1 MLMSVEVSRR
11 KFLQGSV
18 ALSVAGA
25 SAISATNLFSSEHA
39 SNEHQS
45 TDSRIPSTITTKT
58 GTGDAQDIPFLCGIC
73 VNKCAGFARVEDGIV
88 TKLNPNPYFPKNRNM
103 LCARGNA
110 GIQTM
115 YDPDRLKYPMVRIG
129 ERGDGKYKRVTWDE
143 AYDAILNGTDKFKG
157 LKQILDE
164 EKDNR
169 ATIAYC
175 NGEGLSKEGFEVL
188 VGEKLGSPNY
198 VDEISICLE
207 TTLGGYVNTIGTYG
221 ESDLN
226 NADYLIIAGA
236 NRAEAI
242 ITPDTM
248 DMFKRSKGRGLKTI
262 VLDPR
267 FTNTAAK
274 ADRWYAVNPGTDLA
288 FVLALTYV
296 VLTEDLYDK
305 DFMEKYGVGF
315 EDYKNH
321 VISNKY
327 TPEWAEKITNI
338 PAKEIYKTAREF
350 MAAEHP
356 IYYQGRRSVFSKND
370 FQLRRAMALFQALS
384 GNLDKKG
391 GIVYGQKLKLPK
403 EEINVP
409 MYAQVESRFDT
420 EGIAIPAQKTGSWI
434 VLRNMVLEGK
444 NPYPLRVMM
453 MRKHNPM
460 SGVPNTKKT
469 EEFLKKMDLNV
480 MIDILPSDTTMF
492 ADVILPEASYLE
504 RTSPVAS
511 YGALEP
517 AIVMRKQAVKPLYE
531 TKEPEVIYKELAEKL
546 SKPLWEITKKY
557 DEDVQDDTEGMSEK
571 EIEEYY
577 EENGFNLADAWEK
590 PVYEQNK
597 ERIEKAFG
605 EEAWKMLDEKGVYY
619 PNMDKYHKQ
628 LNPNEYQYYPEKA
641 KNYTTKK
648 DDLKIVC
655 NFKNLAK
662 KGIDP
667 MPTWKDDYNFVVP
680 DGQFR
685 LITGRHAQFTQSGT
699 TNNAMLRDLIPTNY
713 IWINNQ
719 VCEKMGIAFGDKVEV
734 KSNIG
739 KVTIMAYPTNKIAPN
754 QIFMLHGFGGSSEK
768 MELAYGNGANDAL
781 LIEDKIEPVYGAAVM
796 HETNVEIRKV

>member
-1 MLMSVEVSRR
+1 MQVEVSRR
-11 KFLQGSV
+11 RFLQGSV
-18 ALSVAGA
+18 ALSIVGGTAM
-25 SAISATNLFSSEHA
+25 STTNLLASHGEHESEGENA
-39 SNEHQS
+39 V
-45 TDSRIPSTITTKT
+45 TTKT
-58 GTGDAQDIPFLCGIC
+58 GTGKAENIPFLCGIC
-73 VNKCAGFARVEDGIV
+73 VNKCAGFARVEDGVI
-88 TKLNPNPYFPKNRNM
+88 TKLNPNPYFPKSRNM

-110 GIQTM
+110 GIQTL
-115 YDPDRLKYPMVRIG
+115 YDPDRLKYPLIRIG
-129 ERGDGKYKRVTWDE
+129 ERGDGKYKRVTWEE
-143 AYDAILNGTDKFKG
+143 AYEAILNGTDKFKG

-188 VGEKLGSPNY
+188 MGEKIGTPNY

-207 TTLGGYVNTIGTYG
+207 TTLGGYFSTIGTYG
-221 ESDLN
+221 EADLN

-248 DMFKRSKGRGLKTI
+248 DLFKRSKGRGLKTI

-267 FTNTAAK
+267 FTNTAVK
-274 ADRWYAVNPGTDLA
+274 ADRWYAINPGTDLA

-296 VLTEDLYDK
+296 VMDEELYDK
-305 DFMEKYGVGF
+305 DFVTKHGVGF

-321 VISNKY
+321 ILSNKY

-370 FQLRRAMALFQALS
+370 FQLRRAMAIFQALS

-391 GIVYGQKLKLPK
+391 GIVYGKKIALPK
-403 EEINVP
+403 EEINAP

-420 EGIAIPAQKTGSWI
+420 EGIAIPSQKTGSWI

-444 NPYPLRVMM
+444 NPYPLRAMF

-469 EEFLKKMDLNV
+469 EEFLRKMDLNV

-511 YGALEP
+511 YGGLEP
-517 AIVMRKQAVKPLYE
+517 AIVMRKQSIKPLFE

-557 DEDVQDDTEGMSEK
+557 DEDVQDDTKGMSEK
-571 EIEEYY
+571 ELEEYY
-577 EENGFNLADAWEK
+577 EENGFNLADVWEK
-590 PVYEQNK
+590 PVYEANK
-597 ERIEKAFG
+597 EMVEKTFG
-605 EEAWKMLDEKGVYY
+605 EEAWKTLDEKGVWY
-619 PNMDKYHKQ
+619 PNMEKYHKQ
-628 LNPNEYQYYPEKA
+628 LNPNEFQYYPEKA

-648 DDLKIVC
+648 DELKVVF

-662 KGIDP
+662 KGVDP
-667 MPTWKDDYNFVVP
+667 MPKWHDEWNFSVP
-680 DGQFR
+680 EGKFR
-685 LITGRHAQFTQSGT
+685 LVTGRHAQFTQSGT

-713 IWINNQ
+713 LWINKRVAEQ
-719 VCEKMGIAFGDKVEV
+719 KGIKFGDNVEV
-734 KSNIG
+734 SSSIG
-739 KVTIMAYPTNKIAPN
+739 KVTIKAYPTEKIAPN
-754 QIFMLHGFGGSSEK
+754 QIFMLHGFGGSSDG

-781 LIEDKIEPVYGAAVM
+781 IIEDKIEPVYGAAVM
-796 HETNVEIRKV
+796 HETNVEVRKV

>member
-1 MLMSVEVSRR
+1 MQVEVSRR

-18 ALSVAGA
+18 TLSVVGG
-25 SAISATNLFSSEHA
+25 SSLGVTNLLASHDEHKSA
-39 SNEHQS
+39 VSGV
-45 TDSRIPSTITTKT
+45 PSTITTKT
-58 GTGDAQDIPFLCGIC
+58 STKKAEDVPYLCGIC
-73 VNKCAGFARVEDGIV
+73 VNKCAGFARVEDGII
-88 TKLNPNPYFPKNRNM
+88 TKLNPNPYFPKSRNM

-129 ERGDGKYKRVTWDE
+129 ERGDGKYKRVTWEE
-143 AYDAILNGTDKFKG
+143 AYEAILNGTDKFKG
-157 LKQILDE
+157 IKQILDE

-188 VGEKLGSPNY
+188 VGEKIGSPNY

-221 ESDLN
+221 EADLN
-226 NADYLIIAGA
+226 NADYLICAGA

-296 VLTEDLYDK
+296 VMTEELYNKEFVAKHMD
-305 DFMEKYGVGF
+305 GF
-315 EDYKNH
+315 EDYKQH
-321 VISNKY
+321 IISKNY
-327 TPEWAEKITNI
+327 TPEWAAKITNI
-338 PAKEIYKTAREF
+338 PAKEIIKTAREF
-350 MAAEHP
+350 MAARSP

-370 FQLRRAMALFQALS
+370 FQLRRAMAIFQGLS

-391 GIVYGQKLKLPK
+391 GIVYGKKLALPK
-403 EEINVP
+403 EEINAP
-409 MYAQVESRFDT
+409 MYAQVQERFDT
-420 EGIAIPAQKTGSWI
+420 EGIAIPSQKTGSWI

-444 NPYPLRVMM
+444 NPYPLRAMF

-469 EEFLKKMDLNV
+469 EAFLRKMDLNV

-511 YGALEP
+511 YGATEP
-517 AIVMRKQAVKPLYE
+517 AIVQRRAAVKPLYE
-531 TKEPEVIYKELAEKL
+531 TKVPEEIYKELAEKL

-557 DEDVQDDTEGMSEK
+557 DEDVQDDTKGMSEK
-571 EIEEYY
+571 EIEAYY
-577 EENGFNLADAWEK
+577 KENGFDLADPWEK
-590 PVYEQNK
+590 PVHEQN
-597 ERIEKAFG
+597 EEKVVEAFG
-605 EEAWKMLDEKGVYY
+605 KEAWETLDEKGVYY
-619 PNMDKYHKQ
+619 PNMDKYHQK
-628 LNPNEYQYYPEKA
+628 LNPNEFQYYPENK
-641 KNYTTKK
+641 KNYSVKG
-648 DDLKIVC
+648 DSLKVVA
-655 NFKNLAK
+655 NFKNLTN
-662 KGIDP
+662 KGVDS
-667 MPTWKDDYNFVVP
+667 MPTWHDDMAFNVP
-680 DGQFR
+680 AGKFR

-719 VCEKMGIAFGDKVEV
+719 KCEEMGIEFGDKVEV

-754 QIFMLHGFGGSSEK
+754 QIFMLHGFGGSSED

>member
-1 MLMSVEVSRR
+1 MEVEISRR
-11 KFLQGSV
+11 KFLQGTVAMSV
-18 ALSVAGA
+18 VGATALST
-25 SAISATNLFSSEHA
+25 TNLL
-39 SNEHQS
+39 SNEHEHGAEGHA
-45 TDSRIPSTITTKT
+45 PSSITTKT
-58 GTGDAQDIPFLCGIC
+58 GTGEAENIPFLCGIC
-73 VNKCAGFARVEDGIV
+73 VNKCAGVARVENGVV
-88 TKLNPNPYFPKNRNM
+88 TKLNPNPYFPKSRNM

-143 AYDAILNGTDKFKG
+143 AYEAILNGTDKFKG
-157 LKQILDE
+157 IKQILDE

-169 ATIAYC
+169 STIGYC

-188 VGEKLGSPNY
+188 VGEKLGTPNY

-221 ESDLN
+221 EADLN
-226 NADYLIIAGA
+226 NADYLICAGA

-248 DMFKRSKGRGLKTI
+248 DMFKRTKGKGLKTI

-274 ADRWYAVNPGTDLA
+274 ADRWYAINPGTDLA

-296 VLTEDLYDK
+296 VMDENLYNKAFLDK
-305 DFMEKYGVGF
+305 HAVGF
-315 EDYKNH
+315 EDYKQH
-321 VISNKY
+321 ILSKKY

-350 MAAEHP
+350 MASRSP

-370 FQLRRAMALFQALS
+370 FQLRRAMAIFQGLS

-391 GIVYGQKLKLPK
+391 GIVYGKKLALPK

-409 MYAQVESRFDT
+409 MYAQVQERFD
-420 EGIAIPAQKTGSWI
+420 GKDIAIPSGKTGSWI
-434 VLRNMVLEGK
+434 QFRNMVLDGTAT
-444 NPYPLRVMM
+444 YPVRAMF

-469 EEFLKKMDLNV
+469 EAFLRKMDLNI
-480 MIDILPSDTTMF
+480 MIDILPSDTTMY

-504 RTSPVAS
+504 RTSPVAT
-511 YGALEP
+511 YGGLEP
-517 AIVMRKQAVKPLYE
+517 AIVMRKQAAKPLFE
-531 TKEPEVIYKELAEKL
+531 TREPEVIYKELAEKL

-557 DEDVQDDTEGMSEK
+557 DEDVQDDTDGMSEK

-577 EENGFNLADAWEK
+577 EENGYNLADAWEK
-590 PVYEQNK
+590 PVYEANK
-597 ERIEKAFG
+597 EMVEETFG
-605 EEAWKMLDEKGVYY
+605 KEAWEILDEKGVYY
-619 PNMDKYHKQ
+619 PNIDEYHKQ
-628 LNPNEYQYYPEKA
+628 LNPNEFQYYPENK
-641 KNYTTKK
+641 KNYSTQG
-648 DDLKIVC
+648 DALKVNI

-667 MPTWKDDYNFVVP
+667 MPTWHDEWNFSVP
-680 DGQFR
+680 EGQFR
-685 LITGRHAQFTQSGT
+685 LVTGRHAQFTQSGT
-699 TNNAMLRDLIPTNY
+699 TNNLMLRDLIHTNY
-713 IWINNQ
+713 IWINTRIAD
-719 VCEKMGIAFGDKVEV
+719 KKGIKFGDMVEV
-734 KSNIG
+734 KSSIG
-739 KVTIMAYPTNKIAPN
+739 AIKIKAYPTEKIAPN
-754 QIFMLHGFGGSSEK
+754 QIFMLHGFGGSSEE
-768 MELAYGNGANDAL
+768 MEIAYGNGANDAL
-781 LIEDKIEPVYGAAVM
+781 IIEDKIEPVYGAAVM

>member
-1 MLMSVEVSRR
+1 MEVEISRR
-11 KFLQGSV
+11 KFLQGTV
-18 ALSVAGA
+18 AMTVLGGTV
-25 SAISATNLFSSEHA
+25 ATNLFSSEHEGGHGGHHTA
-39 SNEHQS
+39 ESV
-45 TDSRIPSTITTKT
+45 TTKT
-58 GTGDAQDIPFLCGIC
+58 GTGKAEDVPFLCGIC
-73 VNKCAGFARVEDGIV
+73 VNKCAGFARVEEGIV
-88 TKLNPNPYFPKNRNM
+88 TKLNPNPYFPKSRNM
-103 LCARGNA
+103 LCARGDA

-129 ERGDGKYKRVTWDE
+129 ERGDGKYKRVSWEE
-143 AYDAILNGTDKFKG
+143 AYEAILNGTDKFKG

-169 ATIAYC
+169 ATIGYC

-188 VGEKLGSPNY
+188 VGEKLGTPNY

-207 TTLGGYVNTIGTYG
+207 TTLGGYVNTIGAYG

-248 DMFKRSKGRGLKTI
+248 DMFKRTRGRGLKTI

-274 ADRWYAVNPGTDLA
+274 ADKWLAINPGTDLA

-296 VLTEDLYDK
+296 VMNEGLYNK
-305 DFMEKYGVGF
+305 SFVKKHGVGF
-315 EDYKNH
+315 EDYKKHILSHN
-321 VISNKY
+321 Y
-327 TPEWAEKITNI
+327 TPQWAEKITGI
-338 PAKEIYKTAREF
+338 KAKDITKIAREF
-350 MAAEHP
+350 MASRSP

-370 FQLRRAMALFQALS
+370 FQLRRAMAIFQGLS

-391 GIVYGQKLKLPK
+391 GIIYGQKLALPK
-403 EEINVP
+403 EEINTP
-409 MYAQVESRFDT
+409 MYAQVEDRFDK

-434 VLRNMVLEGK
+434 VFRNMVLEGK
-444 NPYPLRVMM
+444 APYPVRVMM

-469 EEFLKKMDLNV
+469 EEFLRKMDLNV

-511 YGALEP
+511 YGGLEP
-517 AIVMRKQAVKPLYE
+517 AIVMRKQAVKPLFE
-531 TKEPEVIYKELAEKL
+531 TKEPETIYKELAEKL

-557 DEDVQDDTEGMSEK
+557 DEDVQDEIEGMSEK

-577 EENGFNLADAWEK
+577 EENGFNLADAWEM
-590 PVYEQNK
+590 PVYEANK
-597 ERIEKAFG
+597 EVIEKTFG
-605 EEAWKMLDEKGVYY
+605 EKAWETLDEKGVFY
-619 PNMDKYHKQ
+619 PNMEKYHQQ
-628 LNPNEYQYYPEKA
+628 LDVNEYQYYPENK

-648 DDLKIVC
+648 DALKVVF

-662 KGIDP
+662 KSIDP
-667 MPTWKDDYNFVVP
+667 MPTWHDEWNFSVP
-680 DGQFR
+680 EGQFR
-685 LITGRHAQFTQSGT
+685 LVTGRHAQFTQSGT

-713 IWINNQ
+713 IWINRR
-719 VCEKMGIAFGDKVEV
+719 VADKKGIAFGDLVEV
-734 KSNIG
+734 KSSIG
-739 KVTIMAYPTNKIAPN
+739 AIKIKAYPTEKIAPN
-754 QIFMLHGFGGSSEK
+754 QIFMLHGFGGSSEG
-768 MELAYGNGANDAL
+768 MEEAYGNGANDAL

>member
-1 MLMSVEVSRR
+1 MQVEVSRR

-18 ALSVAGA
+18 ALSIVGG
-25 SAISATNLFSSEHA
+25 SSIGVTNLMAGHEEHESHSVA
-39 SNEHQS
+39 ES
-45 TDSRIPSTITTKT
+45 ITTKT
-58 GTGDAQDIPFLCGIC
+58 GTGKAENVPFLCGIC
-73 VNKCAGFARVEDGIV
+73 VNKCAGYARVENGVV
-88 TKLNPNPYFPKNRNM
+88 TKLNPNPYFPKSRNM

-115 YDPDRLKYPMVRIG
+115 YDPDRLKYPMIRIG
-129 ERGDGKYKRVTWDE
+129 ERGDGKYKRVTWEE

-169 ATIAYC
+169 ATIGYC

-188 VGEKLGSPNY
+188 VGEKIGTPNY

-221 ESDLN
+221 EADLN
-226 NADYLIIAGA
+226 NADYLVIAGA

-248 DMFKRSKGRGLKTI
+248 DLFKRSKGRGLKTI

-274 ADRWYAVNPGTDLA
+274 ADRWYAINPGTDLA

-296 VLTEDLYDK
+296 VMNENLYDK
-305 DFMEKYGVGF
+305 DFVTKHGVGF

-321 VISNKY
+321 ILSKKY

-350 MAAEHP
+350 MAARSP

-370 FQLRRAMALFQALS
+370 FQLRRAMAIFQALS

-391 GIVYGQKLKLPK
+391 GIVYGKKLALPK
-403 EEINVP
+403 EEINAP
-409 MYAQVESRFDT
+409 MYAQVEPRFD
-420 EGIAIPAQKTGSWI
+420 GKDIAIPSGKTGSWI
-434 VLRNMVLEGK
+434 QFRNMVLDGTA
-444 NPYPLRVMM
+444 PYPVRVMM

-460 SGVPNTKKT
+460 SGVPNAKKT
-469 EEFLKKMDLNV
+469 EAFLKKMDLNV

-492 ADVILPEASYLE
+492 CDVILPEASYLE
-504 RTSPVAS
+504 RTSPVAT
-511 YGALEP
+511 YGGLEP
-517 AIVMRKQAVKPLYE
+517 AIVMRKQSVKPLFE

-546 SKPLWEITKKY
+546 SKPLWEITRKY
-557 DEDVQDDTEGMSEK
+557 DEDVQDDTKGKSEA
-571 EIEEYY
+571 EIEKYY

-590 PVYEQNK
+590 PVYEANK
-597 ERIEKAFG
+597 EMVEATFG
-605 EEAWKMLDEKGVYY
+605 EEAWKTLDEKGVYY
-619 PNMDKYHKQ
+619 PDMDKYHKQ
-628 LNPNEYQYYPEKA
+628 LNPNEFQYYPESK
-641 KNYTTKK
+641 KNYTTQGDK
-648 DDLKIVC
+648 LKVTI

-667 MPTWKDDYNFVVP
+667 MPAWKDEWNFSVP
-680 DGQFR
+680 EGQFR
-685 LITGRHAQFTQSGT
+685 LVTGRHAQFTQSGT
-699 TNNAMLRDLIPTNY
+699 TNNLMLRDLIPTNY
-713 IWINNQ
+713 IWINKRVAEQKN
-719 VCEKMGIAFGDKVEV
+719 IAFGDMVEV
-734 KSNIG
+734 KSSIG
-739 KVTIMAYPTNKIAPN
+739 AVKIKAYPTEKIAPN
-754 QIFMLHGFGGSSEK
+754 QIFMLHGFGGSSEG
-768 MELAYGNGANDAL
+768 MEIAYGNGANDAL

>member
-1 MLMSVEVSRR
+1 MQVEVSRR

-18 ALSVAGA
+18 ALSIVGG
-25 SAISATNLFSSEHA
+25 SSIGVTNLMAGHEEHESHGVA
-39 SNEHQS
+39 ES
-45 TDSRIPSTITTKT
+45 ITTKT
-58 GTGDAQDIPFLCGIC
+58 STEKAENVPFLCGIC
-73 VNKCAGFARVEDGIV
+73 VNKCAGFARVENGVV
-88 TKLNPNPYFPKNRNM
+88 TKLNPNPYFPKSRNM

-157 LKQILDE
+157 LKQILEE

-169 ATIAYC
+169 ATIGYC

-188 VGEKLGSPNY
+188 VGEKIGSPNY

-221 ESDLN
+221 EADLN
-226 NADYLIIAGA
+226 NADYLISAGA

-248 DMFKRSKGRGLKTI
+248 DMFKRTRGRGLKTI

-274 ADRWYAVNPGTDLA
+274 ADKWLAINPGTDLA

-296 VLTEDLYDK
+296 ALSEELYNK
-305 DFMEKYGVGF
+305 DFVSKF
-315 EDYKNH
+315 SDFNDYKEH
-321 VISNKY
+321 VLSHKY

-338 PAKEIYKTAREF
+338 PAKDIYTISREF
-350 MAAEHP
+350 MAARSP

-391 GIVYGQKLKLPK
+391 GIVYGQKLALPK
-403 EEINVP
+403 EDVNSP
-409 MYAQVESRFDT
+409 MYAQVGSRFDR
-420 EGIAIPAQKTGSWI
+420 EGIAIPALKTGSWI
-434 VLRNMVLEGK
+434 VFRNMVLEDK
-444 NPYPLRVMM
+444 APYPVRVMM

-469 EEFLKKMDLNV
+469 EAFLKKMDLNV

-517 AIVMRKQAVKPLYE
+517 AIVMRKQAAKPLFE
-531 TKEPEVIYKELAEKL
+531 TKEPEVIFKELAEKL

-557 DEDVQDDTEGMSEK
+557 DEDVQDDTKGMSEE
-571 EIEEYY
+571 EIEKYY
-577 EENGFNLADAWEK
+577 EKNGFNLADVWEK

-597 ERIEKAFG
+597 EKVTEAFG
-605 EEAWKMLDEKGVYY
+605 KEAWKILDEKGVYY
-619 PNMDKYHKQ
+619 PNMEQYHKQ
-628 LNPNEYQYYPEKA
+628 LNPNEFQYYPESK

-648 DDLKIVC
+648 DDLKVVF

-662 KGIDP
+662 KGVDP
-667 MPTWKDDYNFVVP
+667 MPTWKDEWNFSVP

-685 LITGRHAQFTQSGT
+685 LVTGRHAQFTQSGT
-699 TNNAMLRDLIPTNY
+699 TNNLMLRDLIPTNY
-713 IWINNQ
+713 LWVNKRIAK
-719 VCEKMGIAFGDKVEV
+719 EKGIKFGDMVEV
-734 KSNIG
+734 KSSIG
-739 KVTIMAYPTNKIAPN
+739 AVQIKVYPTEKIAPN
-754 QIFMLHGFGGSSEK
+754 QIFMLHGFGGSSEG
-768 MELAYGNGANDAL
+768 MEMAYGNGANDAL

>member
-1 MLMSVEVSRR
+1 MQVEVSRR

-18 ALSVAGA
+18 TLSIVGA
-25 SAISATNLFSSEHA
+25 SAVSTTNLFSGEEASEHK
-39 SNEHQS
+39 STQS
-45 TDSRIPSTITTKT
+45 GIPSTITTKT
-58 GTGDAQDIPFLCGIC
+58 STKKAENVPYLCGIC

-88 TKLNPNPYFPKNRNM
+88 TKLNPNPYFPKSRNM

-115 YDPDRLKYPMVRIG
+115 YDPDRLKYPMIRIG
-129 ERGDGKYKRVTWDE
+129 ERGDGKYKRVSWEE

-157 LKQILDE
+157 IKQILDE

-169 ATIAYC
+169 ATIGYC

-188 VGEKLGSPNY
+188 VGEKIGSPNY

-221 ESDLN
+221 EADLN

-248 DMFKRSKGRGLKTI
+248 DLFKRTKGRGLKTI

-296 VLTEDLYDK
+296 VLTEELYDK
-305 DFMEKYGVGF
+305 DFASKHMDGF
-315 EDYKNH
+315 EDYKQH
-321 VISNKY
+321 IISKGY
-327 TPEWAEKITNI
+327 TPQWAEKFTNI

-350 MAAEHP
+350 MAARSP

-370 FQLRRAMALFQALS
+370 FQLRRAMAIFQGLS

-391 GIVYGQKLKLPK
+391 GIVYGKKLGLPK
-403 EEINVP
+403 EDINSP
-409 MYAQVESRFDT
+409 MYAQVQPRFDK
-420 EGIAIPAQKTGSWI
+420 EGIAIPSLKTGSWI
-434 VLRNMVLEGK
+434 VFRNMVLEGK
-444 NPYPLRVMM
+444 APYPVRAMF

-469 EEFLKKMDLNV
+469 EAFLRKMDLNV

-492 ADVILPEASYLE
+492 ADVVLPEASYLE

-511 YGALEP
+511 YGGLEP
-517 AIVMRKQAVKPLYE
+517 AIVQRKAAVKPLFE
-531 TKEPEVIYKELAEKL
+531 TKVPEQIYKELAEKL
-546 SKPLWEITKKY
+546 SKPLWEITQKY
-557 DEDVQDDTEGMSEK
+557 DEDVQDDTKGMSAE
-571 EIEEYY
+571 EIEKYY
-577 EENGFNLADAWEK
+577 KENGFDLAEPWEKTVHEQNEEKIVEAFGKEAWEAL
-590 PVYEQNK
+590 E
-597 ERIEKAFG
+597 
-605 EEAWKMLDEKGVYY
+605 EKGVYY
-619 PNMDKYHKQ
+619 PNMDKYYQQ
-628 LNPNEYQYYPEKA
+628 LNPNEFQYYPENK
-641 KNYTTKK
+641 KNYSVKGDT
-648 DDLKIVC
+648 LKVVV

-662 KGIDP
+662 KGVDP
-667 MPTWKDDYNFVVP
+667 MPTWRDDMAFSVP
-680 DGQFR
+680 EGKFR
-685 LITGRHAQFTQSGT
+685 LVTGRHAQFTQSGT
-699 TNNAMLRDLIPTNY
+699 TNNMMLRDLIPTNY
-713 IWINNQ
+713 IWINNKK
-719 VCEKMGIAFGDKVEV
+719 CEQMGIKFGDKVEV

-754 QIFMLHGFGGSSEK
+754 QIFMLHGFGGSSEQ
-768 MELAYGNGANDAL
+768 MEFATGNGANDAL

>member
-1 MLMSVEVSRR
+1 MSVEVSRR

-18 ALSVAGA
+18 TLSVAGA
-25 SAISATNLFSSEHA
+25 SAISVTNLFAGHEESHSGVPT
-39 SNEHQS
+39 S
-45 TDSRIPSTITTKT
+45 ITTKT
-58 GTGDAQDIPFLCGIC
+58 TTDKAENVPFLCGIC
-73 VNKCAGFARVEDGIV
+73 VNKCAGLARVENGVV
-88 TKLNPNPYFPKNRNM
+88 TKLNPNPYFPKSRNM

-115 YDPDRLKYPMVRIG
+115 YDPDRLKYPMVRVG

-143 AYDAILNGTDKFKG
+143 AYEAILNGTDKFKG

-188 VGEKLGSPNY
+188 VGEKIGSPNY
-198 VDEISICLE
+198 VDEVSICLE
-207 TTLGGYVNTIGTYG
+207 TTLGGYINTIGTYG
-221 ESDLN
+221 EADLN
-226 NADYLIIAGA
+226 HADYLICAGA

-296 VLTEDLYDK
+296 ALKEDLYDK
-305 DFMEKYGVGF
+305 DFVAKHAEGF
-315 EDYKNH
+315 DEYKNH
-321 VISNKY
+321 ILSHKY
-327 TPEWAEKITNI
+327 TPEWAAKITNI
-338 PAKEIYKTAREF
+338 SAKEIYKTAREF

-370 FQLRRAMALFQALS
+370 FQLRRAMAIFQGLS

-391 GIVYGQKLKLPK
+391 GLVYGQKLALPK
-403 EEINVP
+403 ENINAP

-420 EGIAIPAQKTGSWI
+420 EGIAIPSLKTGSWI

-469 EEFLKKMDLNV
+469 EAFLKKMDLNV

-511 YGALEP
+511 YGATEP
-517 AIVMRKQAVKPLYE
+517 AIVQRRAASKPLFE
-531 TKEPEVIYKELAEKL
+531 TKVPEQIYKELAEKL

-557 DEDVQDDTEGMSEK
+557 DEDVQDDTKGMSEK
-571 EIEEYY
+571 EIEAYY
-577 EENGFNLADAWEK
+577 EENGFNLAEPWEK
-590 PVYEQNK
+590 PVHEQNEEK
-597 ERIEKAFG
+597 VTKAFG
-605 EEAWKMLDEKGVYY
+605 KEAWEILDERGVYY
-619 PNMDKYHKQ
+619 PNIDDYHKQ
-628 LNPNEYQYYPEKA
+628 LNPNEFQYYPE
-641 KNYTTKK
+641 NKK
-648 DDLKIVC
+648 HYSTQGDKLKVKC
-655 NFKNLAK
+655 NLTNLAK
-662 KGIDP
+662 KGVDS
-667 MPTWKDDYNFVVP
+667 MPTWHDDMAFSVP
-680 DGQFR
+680 KGKFR

-699 TNNAMLRDLIPTNY
+699 TNNMMLRDLIPTNY

-719 VCEKMGIAFGDKVEV
+719 KCEEMGIEFGNKVEV
-734 KSNIG
+734 KSPIG

-754 QIFMLHGFGGSSEK
+754 QIFMLHGFGGSSEQ
-768 MELAYGNGANDAL
+768 MEIAYGNGANDAL
-781 LIEDKIEPVYGAAVM
+781 IIEDKIEPVYGAAVM

>member
-1 MLMSVEVSRR
+1 MLMQVEVSRR

-18 ALSVAGA
+18 ALSIVGG
-25 SAISATNLFSSEHA
+25 SSIGVTNLLAGHEEHESHGIA
-39 SNEHQS
+39 ES
-45 TDSRIPSTITTKT
+45 ITTKT
-58 GTGDAQDIPFLCGIC
+58 GTGNAENIPFLCGIC
-73 VNKCAGFARVEDGIV
+73 VNKCAGYARVENGVV
-88 TKLNPNPYFPKNRNM
+88 TKLNPNPYFPKSRNM

-115 YDPDRLKYPMVRIG
+115 YDPDRLKYPLIRIG
-129 ERGDGKYKRVTWDE
+129 ERGDGKYKRVTWEE

-157 LKQILDE
+157 IKQILDE

-169 ATIAYC
+169 STIGYC

-188 VGEKLGSPNY
+188 VGEKIGTPNY

-221 ESDLN
+221 EADLN

-248 DMFKRSKGRGLKTI
+248 DLFKRSKGRGLKTI

-296 VLTEDLYDK
+296 VMSEELYDK
-305 DFMEKYGVGF
+305 DFVSKYTVGF
-315 EDYKNH
+315 EDYKQH
-321 VISNKY
+321 ILSKKY

-338 PAKEIYKTAREF
+338 PAKDIYKTAREF
-350 MAAEHP
+350 MGAEHP

-370 FQLRRAMALFQALS
+370 FQLRRAMAIFQALS

-391 GIVYGQKLKLPK
+391 GIVYGKKLALPK
-403 EEINVP
+403 EEINSP
-409 MYAQVESRFDT
+409 MYAQVKPRFD
-420 EGIAIPAQKTGSWI
+420 GKDIAIPSGKTGSWI
-434 VLRNMVLEGK
+434 QFRNMVLDGTAT
-444 NPYPLRVMM
+444 YPVRAMF

-469 EEFLKKMDLNV
+469 EAFLKKMDLNV

-504 RTSPVAS
+504 RTSPVAT
-511 YGALEP
+511 YGGLEP
-517 AIVMRKQAVKPLYE
+517 AIVMRKQSVKPLFE

-546 SKPLWEITKKY
+546 SKPLWEITRKY
-557 DEDVQDDTEGMSEK
+557 DEDVQDDTKGMSEK
-571 EIEEYY
+571 EIEKYY

-590 PVYEQNK
+590 PVYEANK
-597 ERIEKAFG
+597 EMVEATFG
-605 EEAWKMLDEKGVYY
+605 EEAWKTLDEKGVYY
-619 PNMDKYHKQ
+619 PNMEKYHKQ
-628 LNPNEYQYYPEKA
+628 LNPNEFQYYPESK
-641 KNYTTKK
+641 KNYTTQGEK
-648 DDLKIVC
+648 LKVTI

-667 MPTWKDDYNFVVP
+667 MPAWKDEWNFSVP
-680 DGQFR
+680 EGQFR
-685 LITGRHAQFTQSGT
+685 LVTGRHAQFTQSGT
-699 TNNAMLRDLIPTNY
+699 TNNLMLRDLIPTNY
-713 IWINNQ
+713 IWINKRVAEQ
-719 VCEKMGIAFGDKVEV
+719 KKIAFGDMVEV
-734 KSNIG
+734 KSSIG
-739 KVTIMAYPTNKIAPN
+739 AIKIKAYPTEKIAPN
-754 QIFMLHGFGGSSEK
+754 QIFMLHGFGGSSEG
-768 MELAYGNGANDAL
+768 MEAAYGNGANDAL

>member
-1 MLMSVEVSRR
+1 MSI
-11 KFLQGSV
+11 
-18 ALSVAGA
+18 AGA
-25 SAISATNLFSSEHA
+25 GATNLL
-39 SNEHQS
+39 SNEHGHDSGS
-45 TDSRIPSTITTKT
+45 TKGHAPSSITTKT
-58 GTGDAQDIPFLCGIC
+58 GTGKAENIPFLCGIC
-73 VNKCAGFARVEDGIV
+73 VNKCAGFARVENGVV
-88 TKLNPNPYFPKNRNM
+88 TKLNPNPYFPKSRNM

-110 GIQTM
+110 GIQTL
-115 YDPDRLKYPMVRIG
+115 YDPDRLKYPLIRIG
-129 ERGDGKYKRVTWDE
+129 ERGDGKYKRATWEE
-143 AYDAILNGTDKFKG
+143 AYEAILNGTDKFKG
-157 LKQILDE
+157 LAQILDE

-169 ATIAYC
+169 ATIGYC

-188 VGEKLGSPNY
+188 VGEKIGTPNY

-221 ESDLN
+221 EADLN

-248 DMFKRSKGRGLKTI
+248 DLFKRSKGRGLKTI

-267 FTNTAAK
+267 FTSTASK
-274 ADRWYAVNPGTDLA
+274 ADRWYAINPGTDLA

-296 VLTEDLYDK
+296 VLNEDLYDK
-305 DFMEKYGVGF
+305 KFVKKYGVGF
-315 EDYKNH
+315 EDYKKH
-321 VISNKY
+321 ILSHKY

-338 PAKEIYKTAREF
+338 SAKEIYKTAREF
-350 MAAEHP
+350 MAARSP

-370 FQLRRAMALFQALS
+370 FQLRRAMAIFQGLS

-391 GIVYGQKLKLPK
+391 GIIYGKKLALPK
-403 EEINVP
+403 EDLNIP
-409 MYAQVESRFDT
+409 MYAQVESRFDK

-504 RTSPVAS
+504 RTSPVAT
-511 YGALEP
+511 YGGLEP
-517 AIVMRKQAVKPLYE
+517 AIVMRKQAIKPLFE

-557 DEDVQDDTEGMSEK
+557 DEDVQDEIEGMSEK
-571 EIEEYY
+571 EVEKYY
-577 EENGFNLADAWEK
+577 EENGYNLADAWEE
-590 PVYEQNK
+590 PVYEANK
-597 ERIEKAFG
+597 EMIEKTFG
-605 EEAWKMLDEKGVYY
+605 KEAWEILDEKGVWY
-619 PNMDKYHKQ
+619 PNIEKYHKQ
-628 LNPNEYQYYPEKA
+628 ISVNESQYYPENK

-648 DDLKIVC
+648 DDLKVIF
-655 NFKNLAK
+655 NFKNIAK

-667 MPTWKDDYNFVVP
+667 MPTWYDEWNFNVP
-680 DGQFR
+680 DGKFR
-685 LITGRHAQFTQSGT
+685 LVTGRHAQFTQSGT
-699 TNNAMLRDLIPTNY
+699 TNNLMLRDLIHTNY
-713 IWINNQ
+713 LWIN
-719 VCEKMGIAFGDKVEV
+719 KRIADKKGIEFGDMVEV
-734 KSNIG
+734 KSSIGAINI
-739 KVTIMAYPTNKIAPN
+739 KAYPTEKIAPN
-754 QIFMLHGFGGSSEK
+754 QIFMLHGFGGSSEG
-768 MELAYGNGANDAL
+768 MEMAYGNGANDAL
-781 LIEDKIEPVYGAAVM
+781 IIEDKIEPVYGAAVM
-796 HETNVEIRKV
+796 HETDVEIRKV

>member
-1 MLMSVEVSRR
+1 MQVEVSRR
-11 KFLQGSV
+11 RFLQGSV
-18 ALSVAGA
+18 AMSVVGGTTF
-25 SAISATNLFSSEHA
+25 SATNLFANHEESHSGVPK
-39 SNEHQS
+39 SV
-45 TDSRIPSTITTKT
+45 TTKT
-58 GTGDAQDIPFLCGIC
+58 GTGEATEVPVLCGIC
-73 VNKCAGFARVEDGIV
+73 VNKCAAVARVENGVV
-88 TKLNPNPYFPKNRNM
+88 TKLNPNPYFPKSRNM
-103 LCARGNA
+103 LCPRGNA
-110 GIQTM
+110 GIQTA

-143 AYDAILNGTDKFKG
+143 AYEAILNGTDKFKG
-157 LKQILDE
+157 IKQILDE

-188 VGEKLGSPNY
+188 VGEKIGSPNY

-221 ESDLN
+221 EADLN

-248 DMFKRSKGRGLKTI
+248 DLFKRSKGRGLKTI

-296 VLTEDLYDK
+296 VIKEELYDK
-305 DFMEKYGVGF
+305 AFVEKHVEGF
-315 EDYKNH
+315 DEYKQHILSHN
-321 VISNKY
+321 Y
-327 TPEWAEKITNI
+327 TPEWAAKITNI
-338 PAKEIYKTAREF
+338 SAKEIYKTAHEF

-370 FQLRRAMALFQALS
+370 FQLRRAMAIFQGLS

-403 EEINVP
+403 EEINAP
-409 MYAQVESRFDT
+409 MYAQVESRFDK
-420 EGIAIPAQKTGSWI
+420 EGIAIPSLKTGSWI

-444 NPYPLRVMM
+444 NPYPVRAMF

-469 EEFLKKMDLNV
+469 EAFLRKMDLNI

-511 YGALEP
+511 YGGMEP
-517 AIVMRKQAVKPLYE
+517 AIVQRKAATKPLFE
-531 TKEPEVIYKELAEKL
+531 TKTPEVIYKELAEKL

-557 DEDVQDDTEGMSEK
+557 DEDVQDDTEGMSPE
-571 EIEEYY
+571 EIEKYY
-577 EENGFNLADAWEK
+577 KENGFDLAEPWEK
-590 PVYEQNK
+590 PVHEQNE
-597 ERIEKAFG
+597 ERITEAFG
-605 EEAWKMLDEKGVYY
+605 KKAWEILDEKGVYY
-619 PNMDKYHKQ
+619 PNIEEYHTQ
-628 LNPNEYQYYPEKA
+628 LNPNEFQYYPENK
-641 KNYTTKK
+641 KHYSTQGDKLKVKCNLSNLTKK
-648 DDLKIVC
+648 GVD
-655 NFKNLAK
+655 A
-662 KGIDP
+662 
-667 MPTWKDDYNFVVP
+667 MPTWHDDMVFSVP
-680 DGQFR
+680 ENQFR

-699 TNNAMLRDLIPTNY
+699 TNNMMLRDLIPTNY

-719 VCEKMGIAFGDKVEV
+719 VCDKKGIKFGDKVEV
-734 KSNIG
+734 KSPIG

-754 QIFMLHGFGGSSEK
+754 QIFMLHGFGGSSEQ
-768 MELAYGNGANDAL
+768 MEMAYGLGANDAL

-796 HETNVEIRKV
+796 HDTNVEIRKV

>member
-1 MLMSVEVSRR
+1 MQVEVSRR
-11 KFLQGSV
+11 RFLQGSIAMSIV
-18 ALSVAGA
+18 AS
-25 SAISATNLFSSEHA
+25 SAVTATNLFASSEESHH
-39 SNEHQS
+39 SGVPKS
-45 TDSRIPSTITTKT
+45 ITTKT
-58 GTGDAQDIPFLCGIC
+58 GTGKAENIPYLCGIC
-73 VNKCAGFARVEDGIV
+73 VNKCAGIARVEEGVV
-88 TKLNPNPYFPKNRNM
+88 TKLNPNPYFPKSMNM

-129 ERGDGKYKRVTWDE
+129 ERGDGKYKRVSWEE
-143 AYDAILNGTDKFKG
+143 AYEAILNGTDKFKG
-157 LKQILDE
+157 LAQILDE

-169 ATIAYC
+169 ATIGYC

-188 VGEKLGSPNY
+188 VGEKIGSPNY

-207 TTLGGYVNTIGTYG
+207 TTLGGYVNTIGAYG
-221 ESDLN
+221 EADLN
-226 NADYLIIAGA
+226 NADYLICAGA

-274 ADRWYAVNPGTDLA
+274 ADKWLAINPGTDLA

-296 VLTEDLYDK
+296 VISENLYDK
-305 DFMEKYGVGF
+305 TFIEKYGIGF
-315 EDYKNH
+315 EDYKTH
-321 VISNKY
+321 ILSHKY
-327 TPEWAEKITNI
+327 TPEWAEKITGI
-338 PAKEIYKTAREF
+338 KAKDIAKIARDF
-350 MAAEHP
+350 MAARSP

-370 FQLRRAMALFQALS
+370 FQLRRAMAIFQSLS

-391 GIVYGQKLKLPK
+391 GIVYGKKLALPK
-403 EEINVP
+403 EKINAP
-409 MYAQVESRFDT
+409 MYDQVESRFDK
-420 EGIAIPAQKTGSWI
+420 EGIAIPSLKTGSWI

-460 SGVPNTKKT
+460 AGVPNTKKT
-469 EEFLKKMDLNV
+469 EAFLKKMDLNV

-511 YGALEP
+511 YGGLEP
-517 AIVMRKQAVKPLYE
+517 AIVMRKQAVKPLFE

-557 DEDVQDDTEGMSEK
+557 DSDVQDDTEGMKPE
-571 EIEEYY
+571 EIEKYY
-577 EENGFNLADAWEK
+577 EENGFNLADVWEK
-590 PVYEQNK
+590 PTYEQNK
-597 ERIEKAFG
+597 ERISEAFG
-605 EEAWKMLDEKGVYY
+605 EEAWKTLDEKGVFY
-619 PNMDKYHKQ
+619 PNMDEYHKQ
-628 LNPNEYQYYPEKA
+628 LNANEYQYYPESK
-641 KNYTTKK
+641 KNYTTKGDK
-648 DDLKIVC
+648 LKVTI
-655 NFKNLAK
+655 NFKNLTK
-662 KGIDP
+662 KGIDA
-667 MPTWKDDYNFVVP
+667 MPTWHDKWNFSVP
-680 DGQFR
+680 EGKFR

-699 TNNAMLRDLIPTNY
+699 TNNIMLRDLISTNY
-713 IWINNQ
+713 IWINKRVAKQKNI
-719 VCEKMGIAFGDKVEV
+719 EFGDMLEVES
-734 KSNIG
+734 KIG
-739 KVTIMAYPTNKIAPN
+739 KVQIKAYPTEKIAPN
-754 QIFMLHGFGGSSEK
+754 QIFMLHGFGGGSEG
-768 MELAYGNGANDAL
+768 MEMAYGSGANDAL

-796 HETNVEIRKV
+796 HETDVEIRKV